1 MAGPIV
7 GTYTPAA
14 SSPSQATPK
23 RPTLRLAASSRTRR
37 NHGAFLV
44 GDQLATVC
52 STRREGDERGV
63 LLQFGGSSLTLS
75 GAMTPAQARVMA
87 LALTAAAQAAE
98 VAQRRT
104 ALPHQQE
111 GGAA

>member
-1 MAGPIV
+1 MAGIPM
-7 GTYTPAA
+7 GASTPTA
-14 SSPSQATPK
+14 SAHPQATPK
-23 RPTLRLAASSRTRR
+23 RTILRLAASSRTRR

-44 GDQLATVC
+44 GDHLATVC
-52 STRREGDERGV
+52 STRREGDAQGV

-98 VAQRRT
+98 AAQRRGF
-104 ALPHQQE
+104 PQRQQE